1 MNKLYL
7 SVIIFLSGC
16 VAYTEDY
23 GVYRAPAPAVVYTQ
37 PQAVYVEQP
46 PATPVIYWERQVH
59 YAAPLP
65 RPYTPHHFEPHPQPR
80 PLPVLP
86 HHFMQPAPQPHGDKP
101 HASFNE
107 PRKPAVQPAFK
118 PADGHKKP

>member
-7 SVIIFLSGC
+7 SGILLLSGC

-37 PQAVYVEQP
+37 PQPVYVEQP

-65 RPYTPHHFEPHPQPR
+65 RHYVPYR
-80 PLPVLP
+80 
-86 HHFMQPAPQPHGDKP
+86 PAPQPKPVPPHHTLQPAPAPHADPKP
-101 HASFNE
+101 HATFKE
-107 PRKPAVQPAFK
+107 PRKPAVQPAFR